1 MLILDKKLWQ
11 TDKILKITSS
21 DNWSEP
27 DTEVLLMCALNT
39 IKELVESCTENNCII
54 LLTCDKGEVPSFY
67 YLGKIFMFLM
77 SIKSV
82 LETGLGFTILY
93 GSQESI
99 GNVLPTILK
108 IYKPVRPIHIVNTK
122 SELKNIL
129 KNRH

>member
-21 DNWSEP
+21 NNWSEP

-39 IKELVESCTENNCII
+39 VKELVESCTEKKCV
-54 LLTCDKGEVPSFY
+54 LLLSCDSGEVPSFY
-67 YLGKIFMFLM
+67 YLGKIFMYLL

-82 LETGLGFTILY
+82 LEKGLDFTILY

-99 GNVLPTILK
+99 GNVFPTILK
-108 IYKPVRPIHIVNTK
+108 LYKPVRPIHIINTK
-122 SELKNIL
+122 NELKNIL
-129 KNRH
+129 KNR